1 MAKFELLKVGTM
13 VATYLI
19 IEGFRI
25 RQRRNKKL
33 KEKMLKEQE
42 SRLNEQKR

>member
-1 MAKFELLKVGTM
+1 M